1 MTSDLDVLALFTL
14 PGHDRECASA
24 MLSQSRLQHASRID
38 DIQVRHLLQIGYR
51 AGRQVTEEDQAFDK
65 VDRRLGRWEWLFAG
79 MLAGLSLTVLLTW
92 ILP

>member
-1 MTSDLDVLALFTL
+1 MTTNLDDLALFTI
-14 PGHDRECASA
+14 PGHDRECANA

-51 AGRQVTEEDQAFDK
+51 AGRQVTEEDQAFTE
-65 VDRRLGRWEWLFAG
+65 VDRRLERREWLFAG
-79 MLAGLSLTVLLTW
+79 MLAGLALTVLLTW